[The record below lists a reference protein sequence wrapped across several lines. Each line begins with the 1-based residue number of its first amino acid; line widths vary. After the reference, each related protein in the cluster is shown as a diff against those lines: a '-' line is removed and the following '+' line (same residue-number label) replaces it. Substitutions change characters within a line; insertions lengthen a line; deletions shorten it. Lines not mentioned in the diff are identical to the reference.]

1 MLRSKRL
8 FSNLKPI
15 VNLSRNMSGY
25 NKSHKDHIFKLIE
38 SNLVQKSIDME
49 YKSKILDEIIEFEN
63 RKNKSQEENN
73 YLDLLH
79 DLRLESDSA
88 IQDLDEINDELYSIL
103 ELNEKELKDE
113 KKPKGG
119 YKGFNK
125 SKKKSKKRGKRN
137 KTRKSRK

>member
-1 MLRSKRL
+1 
-8 FSNLKPI
+8 
-15 VNLSRNMSGY
+15 MSGY
-25 NKSHKDHIFKLIE
+25 NNSYKDNIFKLIE

-49 YKSKILDEIIEFEN
+49 YKKKILDEIIEFEN

-79 DLRLESDSA
+79 DLRLESDNA
-88 IQDLDEINDELYSIL
+88 IQDLDEMNDELYSIL
-103 ELNEKELKDE
+103 ELNEKEEKDE

-125 SKKKSKKRGKRN
+125 SKKKSKKRSKRN